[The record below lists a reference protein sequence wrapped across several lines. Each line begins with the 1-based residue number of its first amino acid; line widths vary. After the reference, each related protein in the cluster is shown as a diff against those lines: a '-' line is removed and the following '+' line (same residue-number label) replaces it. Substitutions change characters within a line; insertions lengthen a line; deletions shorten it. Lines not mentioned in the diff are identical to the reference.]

1 MTGRR
6 NRERQDAQYLTASKM
21 SGMGLELVGAIGTM
35 AVIGWLLDKWLGT
48 EPWLVMAGLLTGL
61 VAGMYRFFKTA
72 LSVTKSSRDE
82 PTDASSGSE

>member
-1 MTGRR
+1 MTK
-6 NRERQDAQYLTASKM
+6 EKPDPTQSQYLTASKM

-48 EPWLVMAGLLTGL
+48 DPWLIVSGLGLGL

-72 LSVTKSSRDE
+72 LSVTRTGQKSPDE
-82 PTDASSGSE
+82 PDSPTK

>member
-1 MTGRR
+1 MTKKKPDPT
-6 NRERQDAQYLTASKM
+6 QAQYLTASKM

-82 PTDASSGSE
+82 PSDASPGSE